1 MGTALLRMINSQA
14 DALERMAGLD
24 LAGPA
29 AVLAQARRVVIVG
42 TGTSQHAAE
51 LGAMML
57 AQAGRDVCWY
67 PAATWARWGPGPR
80 ACRWYRSPESA
91 GAGPR
96 RSKPSPRMNR
106 IPTR

>member
-1 MGTALLRMINSQA
+1 MAGTALLRMINSQA

-29 AVLAQARRVVIVG
+29 AVLAQASRVIIVG

-57 AQAGRDVCWY
+57 TQAGRDVCWY
-67 PAATWARWGPGPR
+67 PSAVQVPTGPR
-80 ACRWYRSPESA
+80 
-91 GAGPR
+91 
-96 RSKPSPRMNR
+96 
-106 IPTR
+106 